1 MERICT
7 IICILSTLMFMGCTG
22 PMGPRGFMGFRG
34 PDGKRGA
41 IGQGLRGDFELLEA
55 NVLILKSSY
64 YYNYQVFNSK
74 RANFNNSIA
83 FGHSVFQDEFNTD
96 QPKDYVYASLRHDE
110 SDISMVERIVAQLT
124 GNVLANN
131 LDNNAV
137 KLLLLAL
144 RDSAKYVYEFMDFF
158 LSGVGLAK
166 FRKYDEPHISEL
178 CAMVMDM
185 FRQRESVLADI
196 QSVLIDIRSLFKRE
210 LDIAKVRSS
219 LNSIINIQGK
229 VYEKIYIGNGSL
241 KGLRDS
247 VENKIDELKRLLV
260 S

>member
-1 MERICT
+1 
-7 IICILSTLMFMGCTG
+7 
-22 PMGPRGFMGFRG
+22 MGPQGFMGFIG

-55 NVLILKSSY
+55 SILILKSSY

-83 FGHSVFQDEFNTD
+83 FGHSVFQDEFNTE
-96 QPKDYVYASLRHDE
+96 QSKDYVYAGLKHDE
-110 SDISMVERIVAQLT
+110 SDVSMVEQIVAQLT

-131 LDNNAV
+131 LDNNAA
-137 KLLLLAL
+137 KRLLLAL

-178 CAMVMDM
+178 SAMVMDI
-185 FRQRESVLADI
+185 FRQRESVLDDV
-196 QSVLIDIRSLFKRE
+196 QSVLINIRSLFKRGV
-210 LDIAKVRSS
+210 DVAKVRSS
-219 LNSIINIQGK
+219 LNSIINTQGK

-247 VENKIDELKRLLV
+247 VKNKIDELKRLLV